1 MIRRLRLK
9 FIMTAF
15 LAVLAVLVVLVGGIN
30 VSNYVNVVRDSD
42 KVLRM
47 LAENDGRFPDRMTK
61 PGNEEPEQAK
71 PPEER
76 RGERIDSPEIA
87 YETRYFTVRY
97 DSDGNV
103 ISVDTEKVSA
113 VSEDMAT
120 ELAGKVPVEDGSEGF
135 IGDYRYLNICPCD
148 GERLVIFCDRG
159 ASLVNFRDFRNSSII
174 LSAFT
179 LLVVGVIIYFVS
191 GVAVRPVSEAYD
203 KQKRFISDAG
213 HEIKTPLAVIKADAE
228 VLGMEM
234 GEDNEWLTDI
244 SKQTDRLTE
253 LTNDLIALS
262 KMEEGSTTLIMA
274 ETDVSALA
282 MDAVDSVK
290 ALAMIQN
297 KELTS
302 DVEDGVRI
310 TCDRKSVYE
319 LMSILLDNAVK
330 YCPEGGN
337 IRFLLKSTGKKVH
350 ISVSNDTN
358 DIIEDEALDRIFD
371 RFYRTDSS
379 RNSETGGFGIG
390 LSMASA
396 ITEAH
401 HGRITA
407 TSEGDRSI
415 TFTVV
420 I

>member
-1 MIRRLRLK
+1 
-9 FIMTAF
+9 
-15 LAVLAVLVVLVGGIN
+15 
-30 VSNYVNVVRDSD
+30 
-42 KVLRM
+42 
-47 LAENDGRFPDRMTK
+47 
-61 PGNEEPEQAK
+61 
-71 PPEER
+71 
-76 RGERIDSPEIA
+76 
-87 YETRYFTVRY
+87 
-97 DSDGNV
+97 
-103 ISVDTEKVSA
+103 
-113 VSEDMAT
+113 
-120 ELAGKVPVEDGSEGF
+120 
-135 IGDYRYLNICPCD
+135 
-148 GERLVIFCDRG
+148 
-159 ASLVNFRDFRNSSII
+159 
-174 LSAFT
+174 
-179 LLVVGVIIYFVS
+179 
-191 GVAVRPVSEAYD
+191 
-203 KQKRFISDAG
+203 
-213 HEIKTPLAVIKADAE
+213 
-228 VLGMEM
+228 MEM

-262 KMEEGSTTLIMA
+262 KMEEGSTTLIME

-282 MDAVDSVK
+282 TDAVDSVK

-330 YCPEGGN
+330 YCPQGGK
-337 IRFLLKSTGKKVH
+337 IRFLLKSTGKKVL
-350 ISVSNDTN
+350 INVSNDMN
-358 DIIEDEALDRIFD
+358 DVIEEEALDHIFD

-390 LSMASA
+390 LSMARA

-407 TSEGDRSI
+407 ASEGDRNI

>member
-42 KVLRM
+42 KVLGM
-47 LAENDGRFPDRMTK
+47 LADNDGRFPDRMTR
-61 PGNEEPEQAK
+61 PGNEDPAQDR

-76 RGERIDSPEIA
+76 RGERIDSPELA
-87 YETRYFTVRY
+87 FETRYFTVRY
-97 DSDGNV
+97 DAEGNV
-103 ISVDTEKVSA
+103 ISADTEKVSA
-113 VSEDMAT
+113 VSEDKAI
-120 ELAGKVPVEDGSEGF
+120 ELAGRVSDPEGF
-135 IGDYRYLNICPCD
+135 IGEYRYMCTYTSG
-148 GERLVIFCDRG
+148 GERLIIFCDRG
-159 ASLVNFRDFRNSSII
+159 ASLANFRSFRNSSIL
-174 LSAFT
+174 LSLLT
-179 LLVVGVIIYFVS
+179 LLIVGIVIYFVS
-191 GVAVRPVSEAYD
+191 GFAVRPVAEAYD

-213 HEIKTPLAVIKADAE
+213 HEIKTPLAVIKADTE

-234 GEDNEWLTDI
+234 GEDNEWLSDI

-262 KMEEGSTTLIMA
+262 KMEEGSAALIME

-282 MDAVDSVK
+282 ADAVDSVK

-302 DVEDGVRI
+302 GIEDGVRI

-330 YCPEGGN
+330 YCPEGGK
-337 IRFLLKSTGKKVH
+337 IGFSLTSAGKKVH
-350 ISVSNDTN
+350 ISVTNDT
-358 DIIEDEALDRIFD
+358 DEVIEGEVLDHIFD

-390 LSMASA
+390 LSMAHA